1 MIDGRTCVFRGDTLA
16 KAQLLAQAAPRQAR
30 HTAASSPTLRD
41 WLAEWLARKRTS
53 IRPQT
58 YFSYEAHARL
68 HIVPAIGYVRL
79 DTLAPSHIDKLH
91 ATLVRQVSGT
101 TARHV
106 HTTLFAALNAAERL
120 GHRISHDLRGVDA
133 PRRTQ
138 REIETLTRDEVEMLI
153 SAARGD
159 PLEAIYVLAVT
170 LGLREGELLGLRWP
184 HVDLAMRR
192 LTITGNATRALDGTR
207 VVAAPKTS
215 AGRRTLTLPQLVV
228 DALTRTPRIGD
239 LVWPG
244 PDGQPLPEQTFYSRR
259 WLPMRERAGIRPV
272 SFHALR
278 HTAATLAL
286 EEGQP
291 PHVVAAMLGHA
302 SVATTLRLY
311 AHVTHASTEALA
323 DAIDARYG
331 PRLRLVAGAEMDAEM
346 DADDNRGAK
355 MATQQRN
362 QWCRGRESNPYALTS
377 TAP

>member
-1 MIDGRTCVFRGDTLA
+1 
-16 KAQLLAQAAPRQAR
+16 
-30 HTAASSPTLRD
+30 
-41 WLAEWLARKRTS
+41 
-53 IRPQT
+53 RPQT

-106 HTTLFAALNAAERL
+106 HTTLFAALSAAERL
-120 GHRISHDLRGVDA
+120 GHRSSHGLRGVDA

-138 REIETLTRDEVEMLI
+138 REIEALTRDEVEMLI

-192 LTITGNATRALDGTR
+192 HTITGNATRALDGSR

-228 DALTRTPRIGD
+228 DA
-239 LVWPG
+239 
-244 PDGQPLPEQTFYSRR
+244 
-259 WLPMRERAGIRPV
+259 
-272 SFHALR
+272 
-278 HTAATLAL
+278 
-286 EEGQP
+286 
-291 PHVVAAMLGHA
+291 
-302 SVATTLRLY
+302 
-311 AHVTHASTEALA
+311 
-323 DAIDARYG
+323 
-331 PRLRLVAGAEMDAEM
+331 
-346 DADDNRGAK
+346 
-355 MATQQRN
+355 
-362 QWCRGRESNPYALTS
+362 
-377 TAP
+377 